1 MKLLQIVRDSLWKN
15 IEISQELLDITN
27 TREFTRIANI
37 KQLGPTHFVYPG
49 ATHTRFAHSLG
60 VYHIASKLIQHL
72 QKKGASEWTTKE
84 GILAFQIASLC
95 HDLGHFPYTHALK
108 ELSLKDHEELTGEIV
123 LNSSI
128 TPLIEKAGTKPF
140 FVAAIVDKNIQTDN
154 KEILFYRQLLS
165 GVLDPDKLDYLN
177 RDAFY
182 CGVPYGIQDTEF
194 SLAALEP
201 DFQKGI
207 TINSKSIVAVENLLF
222 SKYLMYRTVYWHKT
236 VRIVTAMMK
245 KNLFSAL
252 KNEVILPKQ
261 LYSLFDESLFQI
273 IEKSYKNN
281 PEIWHCGKQILD
293 KNFYT
298 VILEIPFNEKNP
310 NHVKLENLEERTK
323 LETNIAIECGCKEY
337 EILIDIPEKISFE
350 SNLWIKDENTEFSNS
365 STVFTPETVKS
376 FTEKLRFIR
385 FAFDT
390 EILKNKTNNEIEKIK
405 NHIEDL
411 L

>member
-1 MKLLQIVRDSLWKN
+1 MQIVRDPLWKN
-15 IEISQELLDITN
+15 IEISQDLLDITN
-27 TREFTRIANI
+27 TKEFTRISNI

-60 VYHIASKLIQHL
+60 VYHIATKLIHNL
-72 QKKGASEWTTKE
+72 QKKGASDWTTTE
-84 GILAFQIASLC
+84 GELAFQIASLC

-108 ELSLKDHEELTGEIV
+108 ELPLKDHEELTGEIV

-128 TPLIEKAGTKPF
+128 TPLIKKAGTEPE
-140 FVAAIVDKNIQTDN
+140 FVAGIVDKNIKTDN

-194 SLAALEP
+194 TLAALEP
-201 DFQKGI
+201 DSEKGI

-245 KNLFSAL
+245 KTLFSAL
-252 KNEVILPKQ
+252 KNDKISAEQ
-261 LYSLFDESLFQI
+261 LYSLFDESLFET
-273 IEKSYKNN
+273 IEKSYKKS
-281 PEIWHCGKQILD
+281 PEVWHCGKQILD
-293 KNFYT
+293 KKFYS
-298 VILEIPFNEKNP
+298 VILEIPFDEKNQ
-310 NHVKLENLEERTK
+310 NHQSLENLENRSK
-323 LETNIAIECGCKEY
+323 LEEKIAIECGCKDFQV
-337 EILIDIPEKISFE
+337 LIDIPEKISFE
-350 SNLWIKDENTEFSNS
+350 SDLWIKDEKAEFSKS

-390 EILKNKTNNEIEKIK
+390 DILNSKTDIEIEMLKKKIA
-405 NHIEDL
+405 NFLI
-411 L
+411 

>member
-1 MKLLQIVRDSLWKN
+1 MQIVRDPLWKN
-15 IEISQELLDITN
+15 IEISQDLLDITN
-27 TREFTRIANI
+27 TKEFTRISNI

-60 VYHIASKLIQHL
+60 VYHIATKLIHNL
-72 QKKGASEWTTKE
+72 QKKGASDWTTTE
-84 GILAFQIASLC
+84 GELAFQIASLC

-108 ELSLKDHEELTGEIV
+108 ELPLKDHEELTGEIV

-128 TPLIEKAGTKPF
+128 TPLIKKAGTEPE
-140 FVAAIVDKNIQTDN
+140 FVAGIVDKNIKTDN

-194 SLAALEP
+194 TLAALEP
-201 DFQKGI
+201 DSEKGI

-245 KNLFSAL
+245 KTLFSAL
-252 KNEVILPKQ
+252 KNDKISAEQ
-261 LYSLFDESLFQI
+261 LYSLFDESLFET
-273 IEKSYKNN
+273 IEKSYKKS
-281 PEIWHCGKQILD
+281 PEVWHCGKQILD
-293 KNFYT
+293 KKFYS
-298 VILEIPFNEKNP
+298 VILEIPFDEKNQ
-310 NHVKLENLEERTK
+310 NHQSLENLENRSK
-323 LETNIAIECGCKEY
+323 LEEKIAIECGCKDFQV
-337 EILIDIPEKISFE
+337 LIDIPEKISFE
-350 SNLWIKDENTEFSNS
+350 SDLWIKDEKAEFSKS

-390 EILKNKTNNEIEKIK
+390 DILNSKTDNEIEMLKKKIA
-405 NHIEDL
+405 NFLI
-411 L
+411 

>member
-1 MKLLQIVRDSLWKN
+1 MQIVRDPLWKN
-15 IEISQELLDITN
+15 IEISQDLLDITN
-27 TREFTRIANI
+27 TKEFTRISNI

-60 VYHIASKLIQHL
+60 VYHIATKLIHNL
-72 QKKGASEWTTKE
+72 QKKGASDWTTTE
-84 GILAFQIASLC
+84 GVLAFQIASLC

-108 ELSLKDHEELTGEIV
+108 ELPLKDHEELTGEIV

-128 TPLIEKAGTKPF
+128 TPLIQKAGTEPE
-140 FVAAIVDKNIQTDN
+140 FVAGIVDKNIKTDN

-194 SLAALEP
+194 TLSALEP
-201 DFQKGI
+201 DSEKGI

-245 KNLFSAL
+245 KTLFSAL
-252 KNEVILPKQ
+252 KNDKISPEK
-261 LYSLFDESLFQI
+261 LYSLFDESLFDT
-273 IEKSYKNN
+273 IEKSYKNS
-281 PEIWHCGKQILD
+281 PEVWHCGKQILD
-293 KNFYT
+293 KKFYS
-298 VILEIPFNEKNP
+298 VILEIPFDEKNQ
-310 NHVKLENLEERTK
+310 NHQLLENLENRSK
-323 LETNIAIECGCKEY
+323 LEEKISIECGCKDY
-337 EILIDIPEKISFE
+337 QVLIDIPEKISFE
-350 SNLWIKDENTEFSNS
+350 SDLWIKDEKTEFSKS

-390 EILKNKTNNEIEKIK
+390 DILNSKTDNEIEMLKKKIA
-405 NHIEDL
+405 NFLI
-411 L
+411 

>member
-1 MKLLQIVRDSLWKN
+1 
-15 IEISQELLDITN
+15 
-27 TREFTRIANI
+27 
-37 KQLGPTHFVYPG
+37 
-49 ATHTRFAHSLG
+49 
-60 VYHIASKLIQHL
+60 
-72 QKKGASEWTTKE
+72 
-84 GILAFQIASLC
+84 LAFQIASLC

-108 ELSLKDHEELTGEIV
+108 ELPLKDHEELTGEIV

-128 TPLIEKAGTKPF
+128 TPLIKKAGTEPE
-140 FVAAIVDKNIQTDN
+140 FVAGIVDKNIKTDN

-194 SLAALEP
+194 TLAALEP
-201 DFQKGI
+201 DLQKGI

-245 KNLFSAL
+245 KTLFSAL
-252 KNEVILPKQ
+252 KNDEISPEQ
-261 LYSLFDESLFQI
+261 LYTLFDESLFET
-273 IEKSYKNN
+273 IEKSYKKT
-281 PEIWHCGKQILD
+281 PEVWHCGKQILD
-293 KNFYT
+293 KKFYS
-298 VILEIPFNEKNP
+298 VVLEIPFDENNQ
-310 NHVKLENLEERTK
+310 NHQLLENLENRSK
-323 LETNIAIECGCKEY
+323 LEEKIASECGCKDFQV
-337 EILIDIPEKISFE
+337 LIDIPEKISFE
-350 SNLWIKDENTEFSNS
+350 SDLWIKDENTEFSKS

-390 EILKNKTNNEIEKIK
+390 DILNSKTDNEIEMLKKKIA
-405 NHIEDL
+405 NFLI
-411 L
+411 

>member
-1 MKLLQIVRDSLWKN
+1 MQIVRDPLWKN
-15 IEISQELLDITN
+15 IEISQNLLDITN
-27 TREFTRIANI
+27 TKEFTRISNI

-60 VYHIASKLIQHL
+60 VYHIATKLIHNL
-72 QKKGASEWTTKE
+72 QKKGASDWTTTE
-84 GILAFQIASLC
+84 GVLAFQIASLC

-108 ELSLKDHEELTGEIV
+108 ELPLKDHEELTGEIV

-128 TPLIEKAGTKPF
+128 TPLIKKAGTEPE
-140 FVAAIVDKNIQTDN
+140 FVAGIVDKNIKTDN

-194 SLAALEP
+194 TLSALEP
-201 DFQKGI
+201 DSEKGI

-245 KNLFSAL
+245 KTLFSAL
-252 KNEVILPKQ
+252 KNDEISPEQ
-261 LYSLFDESLFQI
+261 LYTLFDESLFET
-273 IEKSYKNN
+273 IEKSNKIS
-281 PEIWHCGKQILD
+281 PEVWHCGKQILD
-293 KNFYT
+293 KKFYS
-298 VILEIPFNEKNP
+298 VILEIPFDEKNQ
-310 NHVKLENLEERTK
+310 NHQSLENLENRSK
-323 LETNIAIECGCKEY
+323 LEEKIAFVCGCKDY
-337 EILIDIPEKISFE
+337 QVLIDIPEKISFE
-350 SNLWIKDENTEFSNS
+350 SDLWIKDEKTEFSKS

-390 EILKNKTNNEIEKIK
+390 DILNSKTDNEIEMLKKKIA
-405 NHIEDL
+405 NFLI
-411 L
+411 

>member
-1 MKLLQIVRDSLWKN
+1 
-15 IEISQELLDITN
+15 
-27 TREFTRIANI
+27 
-37 KQLGPTHFVYPG
+37 VYPG

-60 VYHIASKLIQHL
+60 VYHIATKLIHNL
-72 QKKGASEWTTKE
+72 QKKGASDWTSPE

-108 ELSLKDHEELTGEIV
+108 ELPLKDHEELTGEIV

-128 TPLIEKAGTKPF
+128 TPLIKKAGTEPE
-140 FVAAIVDKNIQTDN
+140 FVAGIVDKNIKTEN

-194 SLAALEP
+194 TLAALEP
-201 DFQKGI
+201 DLQKGI

-245 KNLFSAL
+245 KTLFSAL
-252 KNEVILPKQ
+252 KNDEISAEQ
-261 LYSLFDESLFQI
+261 LYTLFDESLFETI
-273 IEKSYKNN
+273 KNSYKKN
-281 PEIWHCGKQILD
+281 PEVWHCGKQILD
-293 KNFYT
+293 KKFYS
-298 VILEIPFNEKNP
+298 VILELPFDEKNP
-310 NHVKLENLEERTK
+310 NHQLLENLENRSN
-323 LETNIAIECGCKEY
+323 LEEKIASECGCKDFQV
-337 EILIDIPEKISFE
+337 LIDIPEKISFE
-350 SNLWIKDENTEFSNS
+350 SDLWIKDENTEFSKS

-390 EILKNKTNNEIEKIK
+390 DILNSKTDNEIEMLKKKIA
-405 NHIEDL
+405 NFLI
-411 L
+411 

>member
-1 MKLLQIVRDSLWKN
+1 MQIVRDPLWKN
-15 IEISQELLDITN
+15 IEISQNLLDITN
-27 TREFTRIANI
+27 TKEFTRISNI

-60 VYHIASKLIQHL
+60 VYHIATKLIDNL
-72 QKKGASEWTTKE
+72 QKKGASDWTSPE

-108 ELSLKDHEELTGEIV
+108 ELPLKDHEELTGEIV

-128 TPLIEKAGTKPF
+128 TPLIKKAGTEPE
-140 FVAAIVDKNIQTDN
+140 FVAGIVDKNIKTDN

-194 SLAALEP
+194 TLSALEP
-201 DFQKGI
+201 DLQKGI

-245 KNLFSAL
+245 KTLFSAL
-252 KNEVILPKQ
+252 KHNEILPEQ
-261 LYSLFDESLFQI
+261 LYCLFDESLFET
-273 IEKSYKNN
+273 IEKSYKIT
-281 PEIWHCGKQILD
+281 PEVWHCGKQILD
-293 KNFYT
+293 KKFYS
-298 VILEIPFNEKNP
+298 VILELPFDEKNQ
-310 NHVKLENLEERTK
+310 NHQLLENLENRSK
-323 LETNIAIECGCKEY
+323 LEEKIASECGCKDFQV
-337 EILIDIPEKISFE
+337 LIDIPEKISFE
-350 SNLWIKDENTEFSNS
+350 SNLWIKDENTEFSKS

-390 EILKNKTNNEIEKIK
+390 DILNSKTNNEIETLKKKIA
-405 NHIEDL
+405 NFLI
-411 L
+411 

>member
-1 MKLLQIVRDSLWKN
+1 MKILQIVRDSLWKN

-27 TREFTRIANI
+27 TKEFTRIEHI

-49 ATHTRFAHSLG
+49 ATHSRFAHSLG
-60 VYHIASKLIQHL
+60 VYHIASKLIDNL
-72 QKKGASEWTTKE
+72 QKKGSSSWTTTE
-84 GILAFQIASLC
+84 GVLAFQIASLC

-108 ELSLKDHEELTGEIV
+108 ELPLKDHEELTGEIV

-128 TPLIEKAGTKPF
+128 TPLIKKAGTEPE
-140 FVAAIVDKNIQTDN
+140 FVAAIVDKNIKTEN
-154 KEILFYRQLLS
+154 PEILFYRQLLS

-182 CGVPYGIQDTEF
+182 CGVPYGIQDTEYTL
-194 SLAALEP
+194 SALEP
-201 DFQKGI
+201 DLQKGI

-245 KNLFSAL
+245 KTLFSAL
-252 KNEVILPKQ
+252 KNQQITSEQ
-261 LYSLFDESLFQI
+261 LYTLFDNSLFKI
-273 IEKSYKNN
+273 IENSYKNQ
-281 PEIWHCGKQILD
+281 PEVWHCGKQILD

-298 VILEIPFNEKNP
+298 VILELPFDEKNS
-310 NHVKLENLEERTK
+310 NHTLLENLENRSK
-323 LETNIAIECGCKEY
+323 LEQKIATEVNCKDFQV
-337 EILIDIPEKISFE
+337 LIDIPEKISFE

-365 STVFTPETVKS
+365 STVFTQETVKS

-390 EILKNKTNNEIEKIK
+390 EVIKNKTDKELEFLKNN
-405 NHIEDL
+405 IEDL

>member
-1 MKLLQIVRDSLWKN
+1 MQIVRDPLWKN
-15 IEISQELLDITN
+15 IEISQDLLDITN
-27 TREFTRIANI
+27 TKEFTRISNI

-60 VYHIASKLIQHL
+60 VYHIATKLIHNL
-72 QKKGASEWTTKE
+72 QKKGASDWTTTE
-84 GILAFQIASLC
+84 GVLAFQIASLC

-108 ELSLKDHEELTGEIV
+108 ELPLKDHEELTGEIV

-128 TPLIEKAGTKPF
+128 TPLIKKAGTEPE
-140 FVAAIVDKNIQTDN
+140 FVAGIVDKNIKTDN

-194 SLAALEP
+194 TLAALEP
-201 DFQKGI
+201 DSEKGI

-245 KNLFSAL
+245 KTLFSAL
-252 KNEVILPKQ
+252 KNDKISAEQ
-261 LYSLFDESLFQI
+261 LYSLFDESLFET
-273 IEKSYKNN
+273 IEKSYKKS
-281 PEIWHCGKQILD
+281 PEVWHCGKQILD
-293 KNFYT
+293 KKFYS
-298 VILEIPFNEKNP
+298 VILEIPFDEKNQ
-310 NHVKLENLEERTK
+310 NHQLLENLENRSK
-323 LETNIAIECGCKEY
+323 LEEKIAIECGCKDFQV
-337 EILIDIPEKISFE
+337 LIDIPEKISFE
-350 SNLWIKDENTEFSNS
+350 SDLWIKDEKAEFSKS

-390 EILKNKTNNEIEKIK
+390 DILNSKTDNEIEMLKKKIA
-405 NHIEDL
+405 NFLI
-411 L
+411 